1 MVPKKKYDKLGS
13 SVKVRDDSNQIQD
26 ISTYLTFPV
35 KKKRLE
41 RDLTSYLIF
50 QGIQVIEHSGNHGG
64 NQQTVIEE
72 TVVEEM
78 EVPLPLNE
86 TEEIIQSPVNMSEL
100 LSSAVRTNFLFLN
113 LIIDTKTGS
122 PGLTR

>member
-1 MVPKKKYDKLGS
+1 M
-13 SVKVRDDSNQIQD
+13 
-26 ISTYLTFPV
+26 
-35 KKKRLE
+35 
-41 RDLTSYLIF
+41 
-50 QGIQVIEHSGNHGG
+50 EHNGTHSG

-100 LSSAVRTNFLFLN
+100 LSSTVSNSESDRVTNDSN
-113 LIIDTKTGS
+113 DVG
-122 PGLTR
+122 